1 LSPFPLQAYTN
12 VFTRPFHFRCQTVEV
27 AKQGGPFTPRDL
39 YPFQLALYQIDSL
52 RKEGKFEGRD
62 GSIPEG
68 QAILNALLSE
78 AHEIIEMMLL
88 EEEEGE

>member
-1 LSPFPLQAYTN
+1 MRLTLYFEY
-12 VFTRPFHFRCQTVEV
+12 VVVEV

>member
-1 LSPFPLQAYTN
+1 
-12 VFTRPFHFRCQTVEV
+12 
-27 AKQGGPFTPRDL
+27 
-39 YPFQLALYQIDSL
+39 L